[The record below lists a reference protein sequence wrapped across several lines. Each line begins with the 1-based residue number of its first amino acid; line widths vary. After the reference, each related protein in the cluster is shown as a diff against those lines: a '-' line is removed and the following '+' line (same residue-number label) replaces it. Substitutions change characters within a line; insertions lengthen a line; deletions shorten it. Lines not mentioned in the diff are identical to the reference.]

1 MKNAG
6 SRASLIRLAICI
18 CAVVAAAVAE
28 RYVPEIRIGGDAA
41 EVFAAIGKIPAEEHT
56 DGDMRDEVHPVLS
69 IPEIPQTTVFADEDS
84 SEPAVTV
91 TIAYAAD

>member
-41 EVFAAIGKIPAEEHT
+41 AVFAAIGKIPAGERT
-56 DGDMRDEVHPVLS
+56 DGDALDEVHPVLS

-84 SEPAVTV
+84 SETAATV

>member
-6 SRASLIRLAICI
+6 TRASLIRLAICI
-18 CAVVAAAVAE
+18 CAVAAAAVAE

-41 EVFAAIGKIPAEEHT
+41 AVFAAIGKIPAEEHT
-56 DGDMRDEVHPVLS
+56 DGDTLDEVHPVLS
-69 IPEIPQTTVFADEDS
+69 IPEIPQTTAYDDKDPAET
-84 SEPAVTV
+84 AVTV

>member
-18 CAVVAAAVAE
+18 CAVAAAAVIE
-28 RYVPEIRIGGDAA
+28 RYVPGIRVGGDAA
-41 EVFAAIGKIPAEEHT
+41 AVFAMIGKIPAGERT
-56 DGDMRDEVHPVLS
+56 DGDMLDEVHPVLS

-84 SEPAVTV
+84 SETAATV
-91 TIAYAAD
+91 VIAYAAD